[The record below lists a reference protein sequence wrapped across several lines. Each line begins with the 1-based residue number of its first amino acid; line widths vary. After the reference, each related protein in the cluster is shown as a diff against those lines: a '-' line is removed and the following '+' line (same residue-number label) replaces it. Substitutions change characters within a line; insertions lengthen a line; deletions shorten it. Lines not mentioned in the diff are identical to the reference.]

1 MKQTKIYTVGLVGCG
16 KISVRHI
23 DAIKK
28 IPNYRIVS
36 ICDNQTRNLDN
47 INLGNNVKK
56 FTYFKDMT
64 SNVDLDVVSIC
75 TPNGLHAENTI
86 FAADRGINVICEK
99 PIALDINSA
108 KKMLE
113 TCLKNKVNL
122 MIILPFRK
130 YRLINLIKEKIKLGA
145 FGKIHLINLNIFWSR
160 PQSYYDEALWRG
172 TINLDGGILLN
183 QVIHYIDLLY
193 HLFDKPLSVHSFN
206 KKYRNIETD
215 DSSVINFKWAKDII
229 GSVNATMLTYPKNLE
244 DSLTIIGEKGTVKIK
259 SLSKGIIEN
268 WLFESIDDD
277 MTKIKNYD
285 FSDDTLNGHKLLYEE
300 FSKELVNKNYSYKTA
315 RESITVLDMVLSSMK
330 SNNENKVINI
340 QNIN

>member
-1 MKQTKIYTVGLVGCG
+1 MKQTKVYNVGLVGCG
-16 KISVRHI
+16 RISDRHI

-28 IPNYRIVS
+28 IPNYKLIS
-36 ICDNQTRNLDN
+36 ICDEQKQTLNN
-47 INLGNNVKK
+47 VNLGNNVKK
-56 FTYFKDMT
+56 FTDFNDMI

-86 FAADRGINVICEK
+86 SAAEKGINVICEK
-99 PIALDINSA
+99 PIALDMNSA

-130 YRLINLIKEKIKLGA
+130 YKLIDLVKEKIKSKA

-193 HLFDKPLSVHSFN
+193 YLFDKPLSVQSFN
-206 KKYRNIETD
+206 KKFRNIETD

-244 DSLTIIGEKGTVKIK
+244 DSLSIIGEKGTIKIK
-259 SLSKGIIEN
+259 SLSNGIIEN
-268 WLFESIDDD
+268 WLFENIDDD
-277 MTKIKNYD
+277 MKKIKNYD
-285 FSDDTLNGHKLLYEE
+285 FSNDAIYGHKLLYED

-315 RESITVLDMVLSSMK
+315 RDSITVLDMVLSSMK
-330 SNNENKVINI
+330 SNTENKVINI
-340 QNIN
+340 